1 MYVPDATE
9 WERRDPEAVG
19 LDAAAVEAAVNYH
32 KRNGTPHE
40 QINYD
45 FADHE
50 VWDEAEGEYG
60 RRIGPHPA
68 RRGGP
73 AGVILKDGY
82 LVAEWG
88 DTRRAD
94 QTFSVA
100 KSFLS
105 VVAGV
110 AWDRGDIDGVDDHV
124 REYVDDGGFESG
136 RNRKIRWRHLLQQT
150 SEWEGTLFGKPDAVD
165 RNRAVGKED
174 ETLDK
179 AETRTLREPGTFW
192 EYNDVRINRLAL
204 ALLRTVGRPL
214 PRVLAENV
222 MRPIGATDT
231 WEWHGYHNSMVDVD
245 GTAMRSVSGGGHWG
259 GGLWISARDL
269 ARVGLLYL
277 NDGEWDGDRLL
288 SEAWIDASTE
298 PCDANESYGYL
309 WWLNAD
315 RTLWPSAPAS
325 AYAALGHGQN
335 AVWVDP
341 EHDIVVVL
349 RWLRYEEDGDGT
361 DAQREQDRF
370 YAKLLDGLRDGRA

>member
-1 MYVPDATE
+1 MYIPETNE
-9 WERRDPEAVG
+9 WERRDPRAVG
-19 LDAAAVEAAVNYH
+19 LDPEAVGAAVNYH
-32 KRNGTPHE
+32 KRNGTSHE

-50 VWDEAEGEYG
+50 TWDEAEGEYG

-88 DTRRAD
+88 DTRRVD

-110 AWDRGDIDGVDDHV
+110 AWDRGAIDAVDDHV
-124 REYVDDGGFESG
+124 REYVDDGGFESDH
-136 RNRKIRWRHLLQQT
+136 NRQIRWRHLLQQT

-165 RNRAVGKED
+165 RNRAVGKTD
-174 ETLDK
+174 DTLDK

-204 ALLRTVGRPL
+204 SLLRTVGRPL

-222 MRPIGATDT
+222 MTPIGATDT
-231 WEWHGYHNSMVDVD
+231 WEWHGYYNSLVDVD

-277 NDGEWDGDRLL
+277 NDGTWGGKQLL
-288 SEAWIDASTE
+288 SDAWVEASTE
-298 PCDANESYGYL
+298 PCDVAENYGYL
-309 WWLNAD
+309 WWLNTN
-315 RTLWPSAPAS
+315 RTLWPSAPES

-335 AVWVDP
+335 TVWIDP

-349 RWLRYEEDGDGT
+349 RWLAYDADDGT

-370 YAKLLDGLRDGRA
+370 YATLLDGLVAEST